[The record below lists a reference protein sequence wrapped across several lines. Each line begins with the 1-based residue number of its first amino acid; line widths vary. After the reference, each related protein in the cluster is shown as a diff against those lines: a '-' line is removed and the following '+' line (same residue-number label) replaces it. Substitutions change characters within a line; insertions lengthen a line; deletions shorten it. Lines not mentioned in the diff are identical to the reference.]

1 VSFGYILENLL
12 VDQSSIDENRISHDY
27 EIFEIC
33 TNDVIMEEEA
43 EENLNVQIGNPSV
56 ETKGSKN
63 EDKETKEVIKTNLKK
78 VHVQKKF

>member
-1 VSFGYILENLL
+1 
-12 VDQSSIDENRISHDY
+12 
-27 EIFEIC
+27 
-33 TNDVIMEEEA
+33 
-43 EENLNVQIGNPSV
+43 VQIGNPSV